1 MIISGGMNVYSVEV
15 ENVLMEHPDVQEACV
30 IGVPDDKWGE
40 AVTAFVVRREGAR
53 LAGPELIAFAGKKL
67 AAYSRP
73 KQVEFVA
80 EIPKTPYGKMDK
92 KAIRWRFWKGQE
104 RQVH

>member
-1 MIISGGMNVYSVEV
+1 
-15 ENVLMEHPDVQEACV
+15 V

-53 LAGPELIAFAGKKL
+53 LDGQELVAFAGRKL

-73 KQVEFVA
+73 KSVEFVA

-92 KAIRWRFWKGQE
+92 KAIRGRFWTDGE

>member
-15 ENVLMEHPDVQEACV
+15 ENALMQHPAVREACV
-30 IGVPDDKWGE
+30 IGAPDDKWGE
-40 AVTAFVVRREGAR
+40 AVNAFVVLREGAALGAEE
-53 LAGPELIAFAGKKL
+53 LAAFCSRTL
-67 AAYSRP
+67 AAYCRP
-73 KQVEFVA
+73 KRIEFVA

-92 KAIRWRFWKGQE
+92 KAIRQRYWTGQE